1 MEKKLSFG
9 LDSFKVKSFRFD
21 STEKTIRKDRINFD
35 IQLNIK
41 SKKGERKCTV
51 FFRIEAKHGKQQPIS
66 LGVIET
72 ETIYNLIGEIPYNE
86 ETDSIQLPNDL
97 IVTFVSIGYS
107 TTRGAL
113 LVKAQSTILADAP
126 LPIID
131 PVKLWEHFKNQKSE
145 KKSG

>member
-9 LDSFKVKSFRFD
+9 LDSFKVKSFGFN
-21 STEKTIRKDRINFD
+21 STEKPIRKDRINFD

-41 SKKGERKCTV
+41 SKKDEKKCVV
-51 FFRIEAKHGKQQPIS
+51 FLRIEAKHGKQQPIS

-72 ETIYNLIGEIPYNE
+72 ETIYNLIGEIPYNN
-86 ETDSIQLPNDL
+86 ETETVQLPNEL
-97 IVTFVSIGYS
+97 IVTFVSISYS

-113 LVKAQSTILADAP
+113 LVKAQSTILAHAP

-131 PVKLWEHFKNQKSE
+131 PVKLWDHFRNQNQL
-145 KKSG
+145 